1 VMVVATLARIG
12 LVLAVA
18 LAAACGG
25 GEEAPER
32 AAAPPTEE
40 ATTTVATTT
49 TTETPATTAEQ
60 PPAPQPAIVVETPK
74 AGEEL
79 SSPVEVAGTAD
90 VFEANVTVRLL
101 DKTGDEI
108 SRGFTTATCGTGCRG
123 DFSTQVVFRI
133 RAEQRGTVVVSDD
146 DADGDGKPQ
155 HQVRIP
161 VVLVPQ

>member
-1 VMVVATLARIG
+1 MVVTRLARI
-12 LVLAVA
+12 VLLLA
-18 LAAACGG
+18 LALPAACGSGEDG
-25 GEEAPER
+25 GEQP
-32 AAAPPTEE
+32 AAPPTEE

-49 TTETPATTAEQ
+49 TAETPATTAEQ
-60 PPAPQPAIVVETPK
+60 PPGPQPAIVVERPK
-74 AGEEL
+74 AGDEL
-79 SSPVEVAGTAD
+79 SSPFEVAGTAD

-133 RAEQRGTVVVSDD
+133 RAKQRGTVVVSDD

-155 HQVRIP
+155 HQVRVP